1 MILWAYLFG
10 VIFTTI
16 LAFKMIIKYE
26 ISDGWELDAE
36 SIINIGMLS
45 LIAGGLWPIA
55 VVGFIVYTISDNYA
69 KSLNANKK

>member
-16 LAFKMIIKYE
+16 LAFKMISKYE